1 QSTVWVPVGLPVPI
15 LCPGT
20 RTPGER
26 DMRRTVMACG
36 AAMLVL
42 AGGCSG
48 DDPGP
53 DPTAPPSSEPGG
65 SGQPSSSPSVSES
78 PEPFDP
84 QQVDLAEQEWQF
96 STVYQDPVDVPLE
109 GGEATGELGQWEG
122 KFELGEDEPLY
133 VDIDDDG

>member
-1 QSTVWVPVGLPVPI
+1 PI
-15 LCPGT
+15 LSPGR

-36 AAMLVL
+36 AAIVVL

-53 DPTAPPSSEPGG
+53 DPTAPPSSEPGEPTA
-65 SGQPSSSPSVSES
+65 PSSSPSTA
-78 PEPFDP
+78 PDPPFDP

-96 STVYQDPVDVPLE
+96 ATVYQDPVDVPLDS
-109 GGEATGELGQWEG
+109 GEATGEFGQWEG

-133 VDIDDDG
+133 VDIDDDGD